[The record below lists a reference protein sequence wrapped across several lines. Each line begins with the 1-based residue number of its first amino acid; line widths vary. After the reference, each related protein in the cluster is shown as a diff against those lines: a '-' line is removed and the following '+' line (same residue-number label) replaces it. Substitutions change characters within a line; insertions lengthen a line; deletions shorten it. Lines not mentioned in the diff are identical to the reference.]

1 MSLSARYALFLV
13 VIVFVSLCSFY
24 IMCKSPI
31 IIRNP
36 YCGCDPTKG
45 YNYLH
50 DCISTHIAVPCGH
63 CLECIQSRQSSF
75 CTRCDLEGFGYRSVP
90 YMLTLTYD
98 DAHIPRM
105 EKAGDVLDDFAYPD
119 WSHVRNM
126 MKRLRHVIERH
137 TDKRLCDLFSEPD
150 KVVVK
155 GRERVLPP
163 FKYLFCAEFGRSS
176 LRPHFHALIYVKSK
190 YDVKDTRFESWA
202 SNVEK
207 ILGDWFKENWS
218 VNIGSIQ
225 VPVYDKLYTFVQRGN
240 RRTFDFHRIV
250 PSEAAPLSSPSYY
263 VTKYLFKPC
272 KHLESFRKKV
282 WFENQEGRLSD
293 ARYDEFMTY
302 IRRNLRI
309 SKYFGY
315 PFAVGQMERLNYSLA
330 LSVRRKLSVPMYL
343 GTDGK
348 TQVYPQ
354 YLKRFI
360 TPDIATYFA
369 YNIKNQILSDY
380 ETIRKS
386 VADTFEF
393 RDSEIKLQALGDIIR
408 TCDDCLGDLPNYR
421 MWNNESSRKTF
432 QRECSY
438 YDKRYHRKPDFC
450 SGLAYNNDFYGQPE
464 SKDSGEVIELYLF
477 NNPINIEEL

>member
-1 MSLSARYALFLV
+1 
-13 VIVFVSLCSFY
+13 
-24 IMCKSPI
+24 
-31 IIRNP
+31 
-36 YCGCDPTKG
+36 
-45 YNYLH
+45 
-50 DCISTHIAVPCGH
+50 
-63 CLECIQSRQSSF
+63 
-75 CTRCDLEGFGYRSVP
+75 
-90 YMLTLTYD
+90 MLTLTYD

-105 EKAGDVLDDFAYPD
+105 EKVGDILDDFAYPD

-137 TDKRLCDLFSEPD
+137 TDKRVCDLFAESD

-155 GRERVLPP
+155 GRERKLPP

-176 LRPHFHALIYVKSK
+176 LRPHFHSLIYVKSK
-190 YDVKDTRFESWA
+190 YDVKDSRFEPWA

-207 ILGDWFKENWS
+207 ILGDWFKDNWS

-225 VPVYDKLYTFVQRGN
+225 VPVYDKLFTFVQRGN

-272 KHLESFRKKV
+272 KLLENFRKKV
-282 WFENQEGRLSD
+282 WYDWQKGLVSD

-309 SKYFGY
+309 SKFFGY
-315 PFAVGQMERLNYSLA
+315 PFAEGQIERLNYSLS
-330 LSVRRKLSVPMYL
+330 LSVRRKLSVPLYI
-343 GTDGK
+343 GSDGK

-354 YLKRFI
+354 YLKRFV
-360 TPDIATYFA
+360 TPHMATCFA
-369 YNIKNQILSDY
+369 YNIKNNITSDY

-386 VADTFEF
+386 VADVLEF
-393 RDSEIKLQALGDIIR
+393 SASEIKLKALGDIIR
-408 TCDDCLGDLPNYR
+408 SFDDCLGGLPNYR
-421 MWNNESSRKTF
+421 LRNNQGSRKTF
-432 QRECSY
+432 ERECSY
-438 YDKRYHRKPDFC
+438 YDKRYYCKPDIGA
-450 SGLAYNNDFYGQPE
+450 GLAYNNSFYGQPE

>member
-1 MSLSARYALFLV
+1 MSLSSRYALCLV
-13 VIVFVSLCSFY
+13 VFVVVSLFSLH
-24 IMCKSPI
+24 IMCKSPT

-36 YCGCDPTKG
+36 YFGCDPTKG

-90 YMLTLTYD
+90 FMLTLTYD

-105 EKAGDVLDDFAYPD
+105 EKAGDILDDFAYPD

-137 TDKRLCDLFSEPD
+137 TDRRLCDLFSAPD

-190 YDVKDTRFESWA
+190 YDVKDSRFEPWA

-225 VPVYDKLYTFVQRGN
+225 VPVYDKLYTFVQRGK

-250 PSEAAPLSSPSYY
+250 PSEDTPLSSPSYY

-272 KHLESFRKKV
+272 KRLESFRKKV
-282 WFENQEGRLSD
+282 WFEHQEGRLSD

-315 PFAVGQMERLNYSLA
+315 PFAYQQMERLNYSLA

-343 GTDGK
+343 GSDGK

-360 TPDIATYFA
+360 TPDMATYFA
-369 YNIKNQILSDY
+369 YNIKNQTLSDY

-386 VADTFEF
+386 VADALEF
-393 RDSEIKLQALGDIIR
+393 SDSEIKLQALGDIIR
-408 TCDDCLGDLPNYR
+408 TTDDCLGDLPNYVLR
-421 MWNNESSRKTF
+421 NNESSRKTF
-432 QRECSY
+432 ERECAH
-438 YDKRYHRKPDFC
+438 YDKCYHRKPDFGA
-450 SGLAYNNDFYGQPE
+450 GLAYHHNFDGLPE

-477 NNPINIEEL
+477 TNPINIEEL

>member
-1 MSLSARYALFLV
+1 
-13 VIVFVSLCSFY
+13 
-24 IMCKSPI
+24 
-31 IIRNP
+31 
-36 YCGCDPTKG
+36 
-45 YNYLH
+45 
-50 DCISTHIAVPCGH
+50 
-63 CLECIQSRQSSF
+63 
-75 CTRCDLEGFGYRSVP
+75 
-90 YMLTLTYD
+90 MLTLTYD

-137 TDKRLCDLFSEPD
+137 TDKRVCDLFAEPD

-155 GRERVLPP
+155 GRERSLPP
-163 FKYLFCAEFGRSS
+163 FKYLFCAEFGRLS
-176 LRPHFHALIYVKSK
+176 LRPHFHALIYVKAK
-190 YDVKDTRFESWA
+190 YDVKDSRFEPWA

-225 VPVYDKLYTFVQRGN
+225 VPVYDKLFTFVQRGK

-250 PSEAAPLSSPSYY
+250 PSEDAPLSSPSYY

-282 WFENQEGRLSD
+282 WYEWQNGLVSD
-293 ARYDEFMTY
+293 ARYDAFMTY

-315 PFAVGQMERLNYSLA
+315 PFADGQMERLNYSLA
-330 LSVRRKLSVPMYL
+330 LSVRRKLSVPLYI

-348 TQVYPQ
+348 TQVYPH
-354 YLKRFI
+354 YLNRFI
-360 TPDIATYFA
+360 TPDMATCFA
-369 YNIKNQILSDY
+369 YNIKNQSLSDY

-386 VADTFEF
+386 VADALEF
-393 RDSEIKLQALGDIIR
+393 SNSEVKLQALGHIIH
-408 TCDDCLGDLPNYR
+408 TYDDCFGDFPNYR
-421 MWNNESSRKTF
+421 LRNNQSSRKTF
-432 QRECSY
+432 ERECAY
-438 YDKRYHRKPDFC
+438 YDQRLHRKPDFGA
-450 SGLAYNNDFYGQPE
+450 GLAYNDDFYGQPE
-464 SKDSGEVIELYLF
+464 IENSGEIIELYLF
-477 NNPINIEEL
+477 NNPINIDEL

>member
-1 MSLSARYALFLV
+1 
-13 VIVFVSLCSFY
+13 
-24 IMCKSPI
+24 
-31 IIRNP
+31 
-36 YCGCDPTKG
+36 
-45 YNYLH
+45 
-50 DCISTHIAVPCGH
+50 
-63 CLECIQSRQSSF
+63 
-75 CTRCDLEGFGYRSVP
+75 
-90 YMLTLTYD
+90 MLTLTYD

-105 EKAGDVLDDFAYPD
+105 EKAGDILDDFAYPD

-137 TDKRLCDLFSEPD
+137 TDKRVCDLFADSD
-150 KVVVK
+150 KVVVN
-155 GRERVLPP
+155 GRERTLPP

-190 YDVKDTRFESWA
+190 YDVKDSRFEPWA

-207 ILGDWFKENWS
+207 ILGDWFKDNWA

-225 VPVYDKLYTFVQRGN
+225 VPVYDKLFTFVQRGN

-250 PSEAAPLSSPSYY
+250 PSEDVPLSSPSYY

-272 KHLESFRKKV
+272 KHLEHFRKKV
-282 WFENQEGRLSD
+282 WYDWQNGLLSD
-293 ARYDEFMTY
+293 ARYYEFMTY

-315 PFAVGQMERLNYSLA
+315 PFDSAQMERVDYSLA
-330 LSVRRKLSVPMYL
+330 LSVRRRLAVPLYL
-343 GTDGK
+343 GSDGK

-354 YLKRFI
+354 YYKRFI
-360 TPDIATYFA
+360 SLDMATYFA
-369 YNIKNQILSDY
+369 YNIKNNISSDY

-386 VADTFEF
+386 IADSLEF
-393 RDSEIKLQALGDIIR
+393 CDSEIKLQAFGDIIR

-421 MWNNESSRKTF
+421 LRNNESSRKTF
-432 QRECSY
+432 ERECSY
-438 YDKRYHRKPDFC
+438 FDKRYHCKPDIRA
-450 SGLAYNNDFYGQPE
+450 GIAYNNDFYGQPE
-464 SKDSGEVIELYLF
+464 SKDSGEIIELYLF